1 MMPRFLALAAVLLL
15 AVAPPAAAQSAGGG
29 LYVVQ
34 AGDTLFRI
42 ARTNGLSIDEL
53 KALNGL
59 ADNTISVG
67 QTLRLSAAASAPA
80 PGTVPAVPTT
90 AVGVGIEVPGTPT
103 PDPPGRGPDAA
114 SDAVHVVTP
123 GETLFRIAM
132 RYDTSVDAL
141 RRLNGIRGDQIE
153 VGQRLVVG
161 RAGGTASGPAPEIG
175 AGTLNPTN
183 RWAIDN
189 TTVPADLVH
198 YVEPGETLY
207 SIAALRGVALSALVA
222 NNALTTAPLE
232 AGQILYL
239 PQAARPRLDV
249 QPLPPLDD
257 SGLAL
262 VYPDVM
268 AGRQTA
274 SGEAYDPLAFTASHR
289 SLPFGT
295 VLLVTNPTSG
305 RTTFVR
311 VIDRGPV
318 SQAYLIELSA
328 AAASALELDPNA
340 ARRVDLRRM
349 P

>member
-1 MMPRFLALAAVLLL
+1 MTARLLL
-15 AVAPPAAAQSAGGG
+15 ATFALLLACAPARAQNAGGG

-42 ARTNGLSIDEL
+42 ARGNGLSVDEL
-53 KALNGL
+53 KSLNGITG
-59 ADNTISVG
+59 NEISVG
-67 QTLRLSAAASAPA
+67 QTLRLSAAAGTQT
-80 PGTVPAVPTT
+80 PGTAPLVETPIT
-90 AVGVGIEVPGTPT
+90 GVGETLPNTPT
-103 PDPPGRGPDAA
+103 RGPEQS
-114 SDAVHVVTP
+114 SDVVHVVSP
-123 GETLFRIAM
+123 GETLFRIAL
-132 RYDTSVDAL
+132 RYQTSVEAL
-141 RRLNGIRGDQIE
+141 RRLNNIQGDQIA

-161 RAGGTASGPAPEIG
+161 RGGSGTAAPATPRLGPAP
-175 AGTLNPTN
+175 LNPTN

-207 SIAALRGVALSALVA
+207 GIAALRGVPLSELVS

-239 PQAARPRLDV
+239 PRAARPRLGEAA
-249 QPLPPLDD
+249 LPELLD

-268 AGRQTA
+268 AGRTTA
-274 SGEAYDPLAFTASHR
+274 SGETYDPLQFTASHR
-289 SLPFGT
+289 TLPFGT
-295 VLLVTNPTSG
+295 VLLVTNPDSG

-311 VIDRGPV
+311 VIDRGPI

-340 ARRVDLRRM
+340 ARRVDVRRT

>member
-1 MMPRFLALAAVLLL
+1 MTARLLL
-15 AVAPPAAAQSAGGG
+15 AALALLLAGPVLAQNAGGG

-42 ARTNGLSIDEL
+42 ARTNGLSVDEL
-53 KALNGL
+53 KSLNGI
-59 ADNTISVG
+59 AGNEISVG
-67 QTLRLSAAASAPA
+67 QTLRLSATAGAPA
-80 PGTVPAVPTT
+80 PGTAPVVAAPLT
-90 AVGVGIEVPGTPT
+90 GVGEALPSQPT
-103 PDPPGRGPDAA
+103 PDADL
-114 SDAVHVVTP
+114 VHVVSP
-123 GETLFRIAM
+123 GETLFRIAL
-132 RYDTSVDAL
+132 RYDTSVEAL
-141 RRLNGIRGDQIE
+141 RRLNNISSDQIA

-161 RAGGTASGPAPEIG
+161 RRGAGGAPAAAPRLGPAP
-175 AGTLNPTN
+175 LNPTN

-189 TTVPADLVH
+189 TTVPSDLVH

-207 SIAALRGVALSALVA
+207 SIAALRGVPLAELVA

-232 AGQILYL
+232 PGQILYL
-239 PQAARPRLDV
+239 PRAARARLGEV
-249 QPLPPLDD
+249 ALPEVLD

-268 AGRQTA
+268 AGRTTA
-274 SGEAYDPLAFTASHR
+274 SGEAYDPLDFTASHR
-289 SLPFGT
+289 TLPFGT
-295 VLLVTNPTSG
+295 VLLVTNPASG

-340 ARRVDLRRM
+340 ARRVDVR
-349 P
+349 PTP

>member
-1 MMPRFLALAAVLLL
+1 MTARLLFAALALGL
-15 AVAPPAAAQSAGGG
+15 ACAPAGAQNAGGG

-42 ARTNGLSIDEL
+42 ARTNGLSVDEL
-53 KALNGL
+53 KGLNGITG
-59 ADNTISVG
+59 NEISVG
-67 QTLRLSAAASAPA
+67 QTLRLSAAAGATA
-80 PGTVPAVPTT
+80 PGTAPVVATPLT
-90 AVGVGIEVPGTPT
+90 GVGETLPDTPT
-103 PDPPGRGPDAA
+103 PEPSGGV
-114 SDAVHVVTP
+114 VHVVSP
-123 GETLFRIAM
+123 GETLFRIAL

-141 RRLNGIRGDQIE
+141 RRLNDIQGDQIA

-161 RAGGTASGPAPEIG
+161 RGGAAGGARPAAPPLGPAPLSS
-175 AGTLNPTN
+175 AN

-207 SIAALRGVALSALVA
+207 SVAAQRGVPLADLVA
-222 NNALTTAPLE
+222 NNTLTTAPLE

-239 PQAARPRLDV
+239 PRAARPRPGEA
-249 QPLPPLDD
+249 PLPDVLEA
-257 SGLAL
+257 GLAL

-268 AGRQTA
+268 AGRTTA
-274 SGEAYDPLAFTASHR
+274 SGEAYDPLQFTASHR
-289 SLPFGT
+289 TLPFGT
-295 VLLVTNPTSG
+295 VLLVTNPDAG

-311 VIDRGPV
+311 VIDRGPI
-318 SQAYLIELSA
+318 SQAYTIELSA

-340 ARRVDLRRM
+340 ARRVEVRRV